1 MLIADS
7 KAMNQTL
14 QNLVN
19 NRNFWLNVESLTTIL
34 EPAKNAVKSIEGKN
48 ATMADVFLALIQ
60 MATAIKALSTEST
73 EELKEWKQFDH
84 ELYLLAYFLHPKFRG
99 KGFIPKTYQLLIQ
112 RKAFALW
119 SKMGGGLKSAFT
131 LAVQMN
137 NYDDF

>member
-60 MATAIKALSTEST
+60 MATAIKALSTET
-73 EELKEWKQFDH
+73 
-84 ELYLLAYFLHPKFRG
+84 YFLHPKFRG